1 MNSCVQHS
9 QPHLSPGIEI
19 SLRSCLAFPLTD
31 LGEKS
36 GALPRAEVTIVPD
49 GQTLL
54 GQAQLLERRGEGAET
69 PLGWTLFSGVLSL

>member
-1 MNSCVQHS
+1 MCATS

-31 LGEKS
+31 LGKKS
-36 GALPRAEVTIVPD
+36 GTLPRAEVTIVPD

-54 GQAQLLERRGEGAET
+54 RASTAAGEERGRGGG
-69 PLGWTLFSGVLSL
+69 PSGVDPV